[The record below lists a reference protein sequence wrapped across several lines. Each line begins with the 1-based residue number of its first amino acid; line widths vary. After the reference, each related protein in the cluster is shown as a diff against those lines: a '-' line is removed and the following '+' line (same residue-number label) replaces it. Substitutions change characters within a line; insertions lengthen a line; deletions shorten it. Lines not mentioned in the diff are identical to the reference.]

1 MQTGASEEK
10 AVRLLDPGDMFGDY
24 TVEKLLGQGGMG
36 AVYLV
41 RAPGGERYAVK
52 VMFPDMV
59 KKGSDYRKRFAREA
73 EFAMQIH
80 HKNLIS
86 VYDVGEDPETGL
98 CYIIMDYV
106 PGGSV
111 ADRLENNG
119 PLPMAEAVSIA
130 AQVALA
136 LEVAHRHGVIHR
148 DIKPENIMFDADGTP
163 KLADL
168 GVAKFTD
175 EAHKTTVTT
184 TGMIIGTPA
193 YMAPEQMMDSHH
205 VDARAD
211 IYALGVVLYEMLTGK
226 RPNEGSTAVELLAKA
241 IKGEPLP
248 DVRTMRPEISAA
260 VAHVLSLM
268 CAPKPEARPATALE
282 AAHLL
287 QKAATGRLVLPK
299 KPPRA
304 ADAAARKRKLRF
316 PFTAIAIVAGIV
328 ALCAA
333 VAASLLNKTVSKPT
347 QRWPRVQKQ
356 PIVLT
361 NVIERTIVITNQ
373 IEQGTV
379 TTNTAET
386 VTANPLGG
394 TNAHATSVSS
404 VENALRRSED
414 WHPGPSSQW
423 FVEWDKAIVEAKKTG
438 KKLFVLHD
446 GSDWCVWC
454 KKLKN
459 DVFDKPEFKEF
470 AQKNFVLLYLDT
482 PKRKPLC
489 EKQEM
494 HNSRVLKAL
503 EFAGGVPT
511 VEIFSADG
519 IKIGRIGGGG
529 PPLYRYLDMIKQVL
543 SRKGEPILNDDG
555 KMLFSL
561 GGNQR
566 LKSNVDV
573 KHSRLAPMES
583 EDSMERQSGDQA
595 PKNLPEGIHAAKA
608 NGYTWFYKFTDGK
621 VELTSGK
628 DSICLFP
635 RPSGRVVIPDRIDG
649 CAVKIIGHAAFYEC
663 SDMTE
668 VVIPEGI
675 EEIFGWYNFTRCG
688 RLNTLKLPKSLKKIG
703 YWTFEGCTGLK
714 EFDFARIEGHPGRF
728 GCALANC
735 TNIERILAD
744 RNNPSVVSVDGVLY
758 SRDKKTLLAYPQAR
772 TELKM
777 LRGVTTIMNSAFIS
791 TAMTR
796 IKIPEGVKVV
806 VGCAFEIAPNLEV
819 VEFPRTLTTIGHA
832 AFKGST
838 ALKSVIF
845 HGNAPATDGDPFA
858 DNRDADFIVYVEK
871 NSKGW
876 SRAGSSKLPEEWP
889 VGSKTAREIRHLG
902 TEKPGEL
909 EKEGQVMAFDAK
921 NLYEKDSTRAVQKA
935 LNAIF
940 PGWKTSANRS
950 RSRCKYSND
959 IGFVPEKCGRS
970 NLVATI
976 PESEESPVVLTRTAA
991 ITVERHMFTYSVRKY
1006 PSAGGGMRIR
1016 VLVNGKVVSNESIDD
1031 GDWHEPEIDLSSWI
1045 GQTVKFKVEHYPL
1058 KNNSHVANAFWSRLE
1073 LR

>member
-1 MQTGASEEK
+1 MSEKSADGARRK
-10 AVRLLDPGDMFGDY
+10 LLEPGEMFGDY
-24 TVEKLLGQGGMG
+24 TVEKLLGKGGMG

-52 VMFPDMV
+52 LMSPEMV

-73 EFAMQIH
+73 EFAMNIR

-111 ADRLENNG
+111 ADRLERNG
-119 PLPMAEAVSIA
+119 PLPMAEAVSIAAQVALALEVAPLPMAEAVSIA

-148 DIKPENIMFDADGTP
+148 DIKPDNIMFDADGTP

-168 GVAKFTD
+168 GVARFTD

-241 IKGEPLP
+241 LKGEPLP
-248 DVRTMRPEISAA
+248 DVRTMRPEVSAA
-260 VAHVLSLM
+260 IAHVLSLM
-268 CAPKPEARPATALE
+268 CAPKPEGRPATAL
-282 AAHLL
+282 AAAQLL

-304 ADAAARKRKLRF
+304 ADAAARKRKSRF
-316 PFTAIAIVAGIV
+316 PFTAIAAAAGIV

-333 VAASLLNKTVSKPT
+333 VAVSLLNKPT
-347 QRWPRVQKQ
+347 QRRPQVQKE

-361 NVIERTIVITNQ
+361 NVIERTIVVTNQ

-386 VTANPLGG
+386 VTANSLGG

-404 VENALRRSED
+404 VENAFRRSED
-414 WHPGPSSQW
+414 WRPGPSPQW

-649 CAVKIIGHAAFYEC
+649 RAVKIIIISRVAA
-663 SDMTE
+663 
-668 VVIPEGI
+668 G
-675 EEIFGWYNFTRCG
+675 
-688 RLNTLKLPKSLKKIG
+688 
-703 YWTFEGCTGLK
+703 
-714 EFDFARIEGHPGRF
+714 
-728 GCALANC
+728 
-735 TNIERILAD
+735 
-744 RNNPSVVSVDGVLY
+744 
-758 SRDKKTLLAYPQAR
+758 
-772 TELKM
+772 
-777 LRGVTTIMNSAFIS
+777 
-791 TAMTR
+791 
-796 IKIPEGVKVV
+796 
-806 VGCAFEIAPNLEV
+806 
-819 VEFPRTLTTIGHA
+819 
-832 AFKGST
+832 
-838 ALKSVIF
+838 
-845 HGNAPATDGDPFA
+845 
-858 DNRDADFIVYVEK
+858 
-871 NSKGW
+871 
-876 SRAGSSKLPEEWP
+876 
-889 VGSKTAREIRHLG
+889 
-902 TEKPGEL
+902 
-909 EKEGQVMAFDAK
+909 
-921 NLYEKDSTRAVQKA
+921 
-935 LNAIF
+935 
-940 PGWKTSANRS
+940 
-950 RSRCKYSND
+950 
-959 IGFVPEKCGRS
+959 
-970 NLVATI
+970 
-976 PESEESPVVLTRTAA
+976 
-991 ITVERHMFTYSVRKY
+991 
-1006 PSAGGGMRIR
+1006 
-1016 VLVNGKVVSNESIDD
+1016 
-1031 GDWHEPEIDLSSWI
+1031 
-1045 GQTVKFKVEHYPL
+1045 
-1058 KNNSHVANAFWSRLE
+1058 
-1073 LR
+1073 